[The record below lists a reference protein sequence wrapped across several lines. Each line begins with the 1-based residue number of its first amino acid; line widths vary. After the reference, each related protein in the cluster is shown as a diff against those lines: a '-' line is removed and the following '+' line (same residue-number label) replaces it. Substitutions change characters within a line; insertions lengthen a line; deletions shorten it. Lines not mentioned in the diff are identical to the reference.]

1 MFVNIQNRNIFIG
14 VVGIAIMLSVVLWQ
28 ATYTLGQSSSAYTIV
43 GEFNSAE
50 GIALG
55 NKVSLSGISVGQVS
69 HVAYHPDNQTV
80 LVSLSINTGVE
91 LPTDSS
97 ASIVS
102 DGFFGGK
109 YVKLIPGGM
118 PDILEDGDSLE
129 YVQGSVNLKELLE
142 KIVEGADK
150 KSTKG
155 TNE

>member
-1 MFVNIQNRNIFIG
+1 MFAHRQNRNIFIG
-14 VVGIAIMLSVVLWQ
+14 FIGIVTILSVVIWQ
-28 ATYTLGQSSSAYTIV
+28 ATHRLGDSSDAYTVV

-55 NKVSLSGISVGQVS
+55 NKVTLAGIAVGQVS
-69 HVAYHPDNQTV
+69 HVSYNSDNQTV
-80 LVSLSINTGVE
+80 WVSLSIDTGVE

-118 PDILEDGDSLE
+118 PDILEDGDTLE

-150 KSTKG
+150 TASEG
-155 TNE
+155 TN

>member
-1 MFVNIQNRNIFIG
+1 MFATQQNRNIFIG
-14 VVGIAIMLSVVLWQ
+14 AIGIATIISVMVWQ
-28 ATYTLGQSSSAYTIV
+28 ASYRLGESSDAYTII

-55 NKVSLSGISVGQVS
+55 NKVSLSGIPVGQVS
-69 HVAYHPDNQTV
+69 NVSYNPDNQTV
-80 LVSLSINTGVE
+80 FVSLSIDTGVE

-109 YVKLIPGGM
+109 YVKLVPGGM
-118 PDILEDGDSLE
+118 PDMLEDGDALE

-142 KIVEGADK
+142 KIVDGADK
-150 KSTKG
+150 TTKG
-155 TNE
+155 TK

>member
-1 MFVNIQNRNIFIG
+1 MLAHKQNRNILIG
-14 VVGIAIMLSVVLWQ
+14 VLGVLTIVGVMAWQ
-28 ATYTLGQSSSAYTIV
+28 ATNKLGQSSDAYTII

-55 NKVSLSGISVGQVS
+55 NVVSLAGITVGQVS
-69 HVAYHPDNQTV
+69 HVTYNPDNQTV
-80 LVSLSINTGVE
+80 LLSLSINTGVE

-109 YVKLIPGGM
+109 YVKLSPGGM
-118 PDILEDGDSLE
+118 PDFLEDGDTLE

-142 KIVEGADK
+142 KIVDNAD

-155 TNE
+155 TQ